1 MYCKNCGHPIQDTDR
16 FCSYCGFLVGQEA
29 ESVDQNIQEEVIYN
43 SPLTSA
49 QEAESSH
56 YPREISLVFEEK
68 EEALASAV
76 PHSIMAE
83 EGSQEEQREPSRD
96 FSEFSWNIQDFP
108 KPKKVD
114 QVPIR
119 WGTDS
124 LTAQTKGSVA
134 DEPFVWNLGNMSEQY
149 REKREEE
156 SVRQPT
162 EKSIQEP
169 CAPTISR
176 AEGSA
181 HHELSSE
188 EADRIRRL
196 EEEIFGDVKPAK
208 NRSGSSAEQT
218 IDDNLDCF
226 FTFSK
231 KNEEFQKLLDQ
242 EYEKVQ
248 RGSREESHGETQ
260 FVSET
265 TASSME
271 EERTAPL
278 MSQGKPQSVQMT
290 PEMLQF
296 SQAKSEDFQA
306 KPEAFQAESMVPQL
320 SQAKPQ
326 NSRNTKP
333 ISRDEVKEAVKNYII
348 NLGNGEETPSVCH
361 AQPPA
366 KASFVPDYVP
376 PDHILDRILPDEL
389 LPSQSEQTERQF
401 PGQTVRQ
408 TAGQAAREN
417 LEPAQRMGAPYTD
430 FHEIKEEVPHQD
442 QVKRPV
448 GYVNP
453 QADEMVQAR
462 AGFFGSTASLDYVQ
476 VEQEESREK
485 QDVSQV
491 QEKTEGKIQAET
503 SYDPTAAP
511 GNFYYEG
518 PGSSQKKKGPRIIKW
533 TILVIVILVLVGEG
547 TMLGVKYF
555 APQSV
560 AADMIQKAE
569 QKVISLFQKKDG
581 VPIVGSDQTAGQGGY
596 VKKENLPTATMEELI
611 LQQIGNNYNNN
622 IVKVEANPELQYEP
636 QKDYG
641 VGDVNGSLPITDN
654 FWLESDGVRYNY
666 DATAVG
672 TVIAYCSRWMDFV
685 NKGDGSVFGMI
696 APGGGADQWAKEY
709 KPTKGVHQTITLLQ
723 LGEIRRGANGFY
735 IWTKEDI
742 SIAKGKKTEEKQQ
755 NYIYYMAPNGH
766 AFQVID
772 YYPY

>member
-16 FCSYCGFLVGQEA
+16 FCSYCGFLVGREA
-29 ESVDQNIQEEVIYN
+29 EPVDQNIQEEVIYN

-68 EEALASAV
+68 EEAPASAV
-76 PHSIMAE
+76 SHSIMPE
-83 EGSQEEQREPSRD
+83 EGSQEEQRESSRD

-134 DEPFVWNLGNMSEQY
+134 DEPFVWNLGDMSAQY
-149 REKREEE
+149 REKQEEE

-162 EKSIQEP
+162 GKSITPE
-169 CAPTISR
+169 AYASTISR
-176 AEGSA
+176 TESSA
-181 HHELSSE
+181 RHELSPE

-196 EEEIFGDVKPAK
+196 EEEIFGDAKSVK
-208 NRSGSSAEQT
+208 NRSDSSAEQT
-218 IDDNLDCF
+218 VDDNLDCF

-242 EYEKVQ
+242 EYEKIQ
-248 RGSREESHGETQ
+248 KRMKGESHGEAI
-260 FVSET
+260 VPET
-265 TASSME
+265 IDISVE
-271 EERTAPL
+271 EERSAPL
-278 MSQGKPQSVQMT
+278 MSQGKPGSVQMT
-290 PEMLQF
+290 SEMLQF
-296 SQAKSEDFQA
+296 SQAK
-306 KPEAFQAESMVPQL
+306 PETVQREPMVPQ

-326 NSRNTKP
+326 TSRNTKP

-361 AQPPA
+361 ALPPA
-366 KASFVPDYVP
+366 KADFVPDYVP

-389 LPSQSEQTERQF
+389 LPSQPEHTGRQF
-401 PGQTVRQ
+401 PGTVRQ
-408 TAGQAAREN
+408 TTGQAVRKN
-417 LEPAQRMGAPYTD
+417 LEPAQRMSTPHTD
-430 FHEIKEEVPHQD
+430 FHEMKEEDPHQD

-476 VEQEESREK
+476 VEQEEIREK

-491 QEKTEGKIQAET
+491 QEKTEGKIRAEE

-518 PGSSQKKKGPRIIKW
+518 PGSSKKKKGSRIVKW
-533 TILVIVILVLVGEG
+533 TILVIVILILVGEG
-547 TMLGVKYF
+547 TILGVKYF

-581 VPIVGSDQTAGQGGY
+581 VPIADPDQTGDQEGY

-654 FWLESDGVRYNY
+654 FWLESNGVRYDY
-666 DATAVG
+666 DATVVG

-685 NKGDGSVFGMI
+685 NKGDESVFGMI
-696 APGGGADQWAKEY
+696 APGGGADQRAKEY
-709 KPTKGVHQTITLLQ
+709 KPTKGVHQTIKSLQ
-723 LGEIRRGANGFY
+723 LGEIRQGANGFY

-742 SIAKGKKTEEKQQ
+742 ATTKGKKTEEKQQ
-755 NYIYYMAPNGH
+755 NFIYYMAPNGR